1 MRDSLETARAMA
13 AEGKSSEEIRAVT
26 GWFPGKYDG
35 KMRWEIPDNGA
46 TLKPDF
52 GKAKTVSDLIDH
64 PALFEA
70 YPSLAGVSVE
80 FRGLTAGITKDGKT
94 LVLPLMTRS
103 FSADN
108 SALLKGVL
116 HETQHLV
123 QAIEGFARGGTPEM
137 AYDPE
142 KRRIAQKQ
150 AMLEKSRDEAKV
162 AYDAN
167 RSDTNLS
174 AWKAAV
180 DAVWE
185 VMGEKPAKLP
195 QESEMA
201 YYYRIAGEIEAR
213 DVEAR
218 ASLTP
223 EQLKATAPYS
233 SDNIA
238 PETAIVLYQKDSVR
252 PQGAKGSA
260 QMTPEG
266 KALVKGLENPD
277 FTTGVHELWHAFE
290 ILGYPGWT
298 DAEVADFKREVGD
311 KTKGRTLMAPEGSER
326 GDRAWERYIAEG
338 RAPTPRLKA
347 MFDKMAKWMLDVYG
361 QIKGSDI
368 DVKITSRMRELFD
381 KLASRI
387 GDVGTVADPLEDLVN
402 SLQEESDSIENL
414 ASQVQA
420 EADPLED
427 LVSSLQSEAL
437 NEEEKELESLPD
449 TATVEELR
457 EAAPTLVDTAAI
469 GALKYSTLREF
480 TSWLNTVSKALV
492 KHAAKIWKAARVLII
507 GAIAVPSIYFST
519 LSNKEVASVGAVSP
533 NVENVANTSP
543 PAKIETEVIVK
554 PEMVETSIEAEPQT
568 IKVSTDEKVVEITA
582 KSFPPVAVINIDT
595 PKAREKMAEP
605 EEVSKP
611 VVKKKLTAK
620 QRAEKTI
627 NKMEREYGED
637 APRFGISLPGE
648 SALWY
653 LSQGENTSVSAA
665 MTMLGEKEGTSKDIK
680 KVLVSMGVNES
691 PSTFPWCT
699 TFTSWS
705 LNQAGINAKSNSARS
720 YLGLGQPTN
729 SPAFGD
735 VVVMWNENPNTG
747 GKNGWGGHT
756 GFYVGEVSGRI
767 LVLSGNS
774 ADSVD
779 VSAFDKGRV
788 LGYRHFA
795 GKRDLAKKS
804 TQEKPLKGGVDPV
817 STLLLALAGAAL
829 AKKRNGGTKQETL
842 DEVNEGIDNSG
853 LDDAGKKSVRD
864 RLLGVIDK
872 SFAEAP
878 IVKAPAPAAIVT
890 PSGIEMHTDDGS
902 PLPPAIAPN
911 EEAPADTSAEDE
923 LAGRFRHAL
932 ENPVPPPA
940 TGGPTVMDKDDFP
953 YELFSLRKE
962 DAESEPDKYN
972 LAKASWE
979 QITRSLEA
987 NWETVMAQ
995 PAGYG
1000 EIFLDRLVREGDRNR
1015 VLTDPEVAT
1024 LVHEGL
1030 RRKQAVDKAEAELLS
1045 VISQN
1050 GSKELVAEK
1059 QTALDNAMARYQTMH
1074 NVAAAAR
1081 TAAGRALNAWKY
1093 AIQRDF
1099 TYINLYPRVLAAYN
1113 STMIRDGQPPIKD
1126 LPEDQKEKIRK
1137 YAEEQRALQE
1147 EVNRLR
1153 AAAETANPEAYLKR
1167 IAEQD
1172 ALIAAMIEERKNAG
1186 KKTIV
1191 ADVTK
1196 KLLVDKIRQ
1205 AAREARARLGI
1216 SEKPDDG
1223 IRYQMAPNSAND
1235 PLWYDRVLVMA
1246 EPLIANPAM
1255 SAAQFADFVLRQF
1268 GAAYESVADL
1278 LRTDAEKLLRATLE
1292 DISGEEIP
1300 SSETVVER
1308 VSSKKVSP
1316 EELFEGFFPEEEL
1329 TRQDVYDLARAHIAE
1344 GARDF
1349 EVMDRVFADLIQ
1361 IYPDL
1366 TKDEVTQ
1373 LFTNYG
1379 VQPKRDASEEAIAL
1393 RAARSL
1399 ELVQKQ
1405 IDDLETNS
1413 RMMRTG
1419 RAKDQLDIKL
1429 RDLRKKRDDLAKA
1442 MGYVPTD
1449 PDTGL
1454 SSAQG
1459 AARKRMLNEIEELQK
1474 AIDSGERR
1482 VRVRRGVEY
1491 TGDLP
1496 ELREKLLALRESYEK
1511 IFKSDRTPEERMRMM
1526 VADLDRR
1533 IAKEKD
1539 LINKGILENEKE
1551 ALPVLDSPEIT
1562 ARREALRNLRL
1573 EKFAAYDLLHP
1584 NERSLNQAM
1593 KEAQTAVER
1602 RQKLLDEG
1610 LKETPQ
1616 KRQRGEGVNAT
1627 AALQALWEAADALDV
1642 KIHVIRRNRK
1652 LTPAQQQ
1659 AQLDRAYAQA
1669 VASREVLRERI
1680 QKGNI
1685 LAAPT
1690 TPKVAEQRTRLIRE
1704 ENAAM
1709 RKQLVQMQKDAG
1721 VGVFSQEAREAKRV
1735 ASLEARVKEV
1745 NRRRKEEDFSKKT
1758 VAKPVT
1764 SERIAQLE
1772 LQLEYGRFKFEEA
1785 RARDAF
1791 KGLKMSTQAFEV
1803 TMAAWH
1809 ARQMFN
1815 LSGDF
1820 GIFGRQ
1826 LGKVRTLILWEDAK
1840 ALWKRARAGEP
1851 LNVREG
1857 TILGKT
1863 LGAGMKVFFNKKM
1876 EDVNT
1881 AADTI
1886 YAELATSPRYAF
1898 LKANGLD
1905 LTRPHES
1912 SHELNSDG
1920 RVRVNP
1926 MQLFDNRLI
1935 GALMIVRG
1943 LIGTVAG
1950 VKVALYTS
1958 APVWGAIT
1966 KGIGNTLFGA
1976 GLAVAGVAFAR
1987 RVEAAQVT
1995 MLNIARVG
2003 VTEAMLQITEGLD
2016 PSAKENA
2023 SEDIVEAVMTLT
2035 GKIAGKKGLSKW
2047 IKDNSYMIGLFAR
2060 FPQYKYTNLKSAAGT
2075 PLLGALW
2082 DVVPSLKRDKGS
2094 RLGFTTQQ
2102 KPGSK
2107 QTLAA
2112 VSIMMAHMYGG
2123 YAARMVTW
2131 AILFGV
2137 WDEEDEETT
2146 YGVVLNP
2153 NNPNFGKLKIG
2164 KTFVDLAPGW
2174 GTWFV
2179 DFARFASDTKLDPVM
2194 LREGYEIEKTK
2205 ASYDIRD
2212 TGEKF
2217 LIKQLATNVTTLLD
2231 INAGEFK
2238 EGGDLRKMDAWNATD
2253 VVLGEIMMNLTIRD
2267 INKIYEEHD
2276 PVTATALASLIMT
2289 GQNLNIR
2296 ETNAEVAAREAQERK
2311 RYTINPNKK

>member
-1 MRDSLETARAMA
+1 MRPV
-13 AEGKSSEEIRAVT
+13 I
-26 GWFPGKYDG
+26 
-35 KMRWEIPDNGA
+35 
-46 TLKPDF
+46 
-52 GKAKTVSDLIDH
+52 
-64 PALFEA
+64 
-70 YPSLAGVSVE
+70 
-80 FRGLTAGITKDGKT
+80 
-94 LVLPLMTRS
+94 
-103 FSADN
+103 SADEVLQVGGAVFAKN
-108 SALLKGVL
+108 PRYASPTDPRFMTKGGVL
-116 HETQHLV
+116 FQSK
-123 QAIEGFARGGTPEM
+123 G
-137 AYDPE
+137 
-142 KRRIAQKQ
+142 
-150 AMLEKSRDEAKV
+150 
-162 AYDAN
+162 
-167 RSDTNLS
+167 
-174 AWKAAV
+174 
-180 DAVWE
+180 
-185 VMGEKPAKLP
+185 
-195 QESEMA
+195 
-201 YYYRIAGEIEAR
+201 
-213 DVEAR
+213 
-218 ASLTP
+218 
-223 EQLKATAPYS
+223 
-233 SDNIA
+233 
-238 PETAIVLYQKDSVR
+238 R

-260 QMTPEG
+260 QLTPEG
-266 KALVKGLENPD
+266 KALLKGLENPD
-277 FTTGVHELWHAFE
+277 FTTATHEMTHAFE
-290 ILGYPGWT
+290 MTGYGSLT
-298 DAEVADFKREVGD
+298 DGEVSTLKAWAGS
-311 KTKGRTLMAPEGSER
+311 KTKGRGMMETKASEKFAR
-326 GDRAWERYIAEG
+326 GWERYIAEG
-338 RAPTPRLKA
+338 RAPMAHLQA
-347 MFDKMAKWMLDVYG
+347 IFDKMAKWMLDVYG
-361 QIKGSDI
+361 QIKGSEIDI
-368 DVKITSRMRELFD
+368 DISPEVRAIFD
-381 KLASRI
+381 KLASRM

-414 ASQVQA
+414 ASPLQA

-480 TSWLNTVSKALV
+480 TSWLNTISKALV

-543 PAKIETEVIVK
+543 PAKIGTEVIVK
-554 PEMVETSIEAEPQT
+554 PEMVETSIEAEPQI
-568 IKVSTDEKVVEITA
+568 IKVSTDEKVVEITE

-595 PKAREKMAEP
+595 PKAREEMAEP

-611 VVKKKLTAK
+611 VVKKKLTAE
-620 QRAEKTI
+620 QLAEKTI

-637 APRFGISLPGE
+637 APRFGISLPGK

-842 DEVNEGIDNSG
+842 DEINEGIDNSG

-878 IVKAPAPAAIVT
+878 IVKAPAPAAIIT

-902 PLPPAIAPN
+902 SLPPAIAPD

-1000 EIFLDRLVREGDRNR
+1000 EVFLDRLVREGDRNR

-1153 AAAETANPEAYLKR
+1153 AAAETDNSKAYMER

-1246 EPLIANPAM
+1246 EPLIANPTM
-1255 SAAQFADFVLRQF
+1255 SVAQFADFVLRQF

-1316 EELFEGFFPEEEL
+1316 EELSEGFFPEEEL

-1349 EVMDRVFADLIQ
+1349 EVMDRVFADLTNIF
-1361 IYPDL
+1361 PNL

-1419 RAKDQLDIKL
+1419 RAKDQLDSKL

-1459 AARKRMLNEIEELQK
+1459 AARKRMLNEMEDLQK
-1474 AIDSGERR
+1474 AIDTGVRR

-1491 TGDLP
+1491 TEDM
-1496 ELREKLLALRESYEK
+1496 EVLREKLRALRDSYEK

-1562 ARREALRNLRL
+1562 ARREALKKLRA

-1593 KEAQTAVER
+1593 KEAEDAVQR

-1610 LKETPQ
+1610 LRETPQ
-1616 KRQRGEGVNAT
+1616 KRQRGEGVNPT

-1642 KIHVIRRNRK
+1642 LIREIRKNRP

-1721 VGVFSQEAREAKRV
+1721 VGAFSQEAREAKRV

-1791 KGLKMSTQAFEV
+1791 KGLKMSTRAFEV
-1803 TMAAWH
+1803 AMAAWH

-1863 LGAGMKVFFNKKM
+1863 LGAGLKVFLDPKKS
-1876 EDVNT
+1876 D
-1881 AADTI
+1881 DF

-1905 LTRPHES
+1905 LTKPHES

-1950 VKVALYTS
+1950 VKVALHTS

-2023 SEDIVEAVMTLT
+2023 SQDIVEAVMTLT

-2131 AILFGV
+2131 AILLGV
-2137 WDEEDEETT
+2137 WDEDDEEST
-2146 YGVVLNP
+2146 YGMVMNP
-2153 NNPNFGKLKIG
+2153 NNPNFGKLKVG

-2179 DFARFASDTKLDPVM
+2179 DFARFASDTKLDPTM
-2194 LREGYEIEKTK
+2194 LREGYEIEKAK
-2205 ASYDIRD
+2205 ASYDKRD
-2212 TGEKF
+2212 TAEKF
-2217 LIKQLATNVTTLLD
+2217 LIKQLPTNITTLLD
-2231 INAGEFK
+2231 IQAGGFH

-2276 PVTATALASLIMT
+2276 PATATALASLIMT